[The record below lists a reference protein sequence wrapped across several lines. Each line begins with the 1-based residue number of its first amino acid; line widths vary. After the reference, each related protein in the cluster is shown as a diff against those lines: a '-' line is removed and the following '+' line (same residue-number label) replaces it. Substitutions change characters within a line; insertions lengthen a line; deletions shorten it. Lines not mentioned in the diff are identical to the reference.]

1 MKKPGV
7 KQRVIKM
14 IRGLPEKATI
24 DDIIAEL
31 YFKLQVDSGLRE
43 LDEGKGISHKDVTKR
58 LSKWLTK

>member
-1 MKKPGV
+1 
-7 KQRVIKM
+7 M